1 MSRSPRVWK
10 VNRKLKEDKD
20 KEVES
25 FNIWNIIAFNAEL
38 EYIHYGV
45 IVVDLWE
52 CKCDCKTREVLP
64 HIQHNKT
71 KKCPKQRCKNS
82 T

>member
-10 VNRKLKEDKD
+10 VNKKLTEDKD

-45 IVVDLWE
+45 IVVDL
-52 CKCDCKTREVLP
+52 
-64 HIQHNKT
+64 
-71 KKCPKQRCKNS
+71 
-82 T
+82 

>member
-10 VNRKLKEDKD
+10 VNKKLTEDKD

-38 EYIHYGV
+38 EYIYYGV
-45 IVVDLWE
+45 IVVDL
-52 CKCDCKTREVLP
+52 
-64 HIQHNKT
+64 
-71 KKCPKQRCKNS
+71 
-82 T
+82 